1 MKLKS
6 NLNNEQQDILDNF
19 LNYIKSCLVCQ
30 LPDGLV
36 NDDHILDAL
45 YLHAVN
51 KHKENPKFQKN
62 FEIVISCFEPCG
74 EVPLQDAV
82 VQDLLQILQDDFVLV
97 S

>member
-6 NLNNEQQDILDNF
+6 HLDNEQQDILDNF
-19 LNYIKSCLVCQ
+19 LNYIRSCLVCQ
-30 LPDGLV
+30 LPEGLIK
-36 NDDHILDAL
+36 DDHILDAL

-62 FEIVISCFEPCG
+62 FEVVISCFDLNNISILE
-74 EVPLQDAV
+74 DST
-82 VQDLLQILQDDFVLV
+82 VQDLLQVLQDDFVMV